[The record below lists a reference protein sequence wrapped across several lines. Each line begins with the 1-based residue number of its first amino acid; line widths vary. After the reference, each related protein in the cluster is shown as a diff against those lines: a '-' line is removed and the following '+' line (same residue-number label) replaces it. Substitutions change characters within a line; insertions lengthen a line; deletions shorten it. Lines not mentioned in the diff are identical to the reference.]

1 MLRQAGLAA
10 NDDHYTEFGES
21 MMSYRRYTRVLCVL
35 PALFCL
41 TQVLADTPPAEASSL
56 SSSLGVYVFPANG
69 QTTPQQQSDEA
80 ACFAWAKAQT
90 GFDPIAASQASS
102 PAATPTEG
110 GGARKVVGGAAA
122 GAVIGAVAGD
132 TGKGAA
138 IGATAG
144 VLKAGH
150 DRRKS
155 RREQKQAQAEADKAQ
170 AELTERKA
178 GYNKAF
184 GACLEGKGYTVK

>member
-1 MLRQAGLAA
+1 
-10 NDDHYTEFGES
+10 
-21 MMSYRRYTRVLCVL
+21 MMSDSRYARWLCVL
-35 PALFCL
+35 PALFAA
-41 TQVLADTPPAEASSL
+41 TPVLADTPPVEASSL
-56 SSSLGVYVFPANG
+56 SSSLGVYVFPAKG
-69 QTTPQQQSDEA
+69 QTTSQQQGDEA

-90 GFDPIAASQASS
+90 GFDPIATSQAAS
-102 PAATPTEG
+102 PTAQPSAEG
-110 GGARKVVGGAAA
+110 GGARKVVGGAVA
-122 GAVIGAVAGD
+122 GAAIGAVAGD

-170 AELTERKA
+170 AELAEQK
-178 GYNKAF
+178 GNYNKAF

>member
-1 MLRQAGLAA
+1 MMSDRRRCVRLLSVLAA
-10 NDDHYTEFGES
+10 
-21 MMSYRRYTRVLCVL
+21 
-35 PALFCL
+35 LFAV

-56 SSSLGVYVFPANG
+56 SSSLGVYAFPANG
-69 QTTPQQQSDEA
+69 QTTSQQQGDEA

-90 GFDPIAASQASS
+90 GFDPIATSQAAAPSAQS
-102 PAATPTEG
+102 PAEGG

-132 TGKGAA
+132 VGKGAA

-150 DRRKS
+150 DRRKT
-155 RREQKQAQAEADKAQ
+155 RREQRQAQAEADQAQ
-170 AELTERKA
+170 KDLTEHRA
-178 GYNKAF
+178 SYNKAF
-184 GACLEGKGYTVK
+184 GACLQGKGYSVK